1 MPNDRNSG
9 YIMASCPTSLRASG
23 DTRTTTNDMARYA
36 TLLLGLIW
44 VGCATAAPVEVNS
57 VRLSDAPD
65 KTRVVLDLSGPV
77 SHKIFSLSGPNR
89 VVIDVAATRIDRDR
103 VVIPAASGSVSRI
116 RTGSKDNGDL
126 RVVLDLTGS
135 VKAKSFVARP
145 GASAGHRLV
154 IDLVHTE
161 IAPQGLPAAPVKQV
175 RTLPQTGRDLVIAVD
190 AGHGGKDPGA
200 SGRQGTREKD
210 VTLAIAR
217 KLKQQID
224 AQPGMR
230 AVLVRDGDYF
240 VNLYDR
246 MERARQLQAD
256 LFVSIHADAAE
267 NRRVRGSSVYVLSKR
282 GASSEAAKR
291 LAQRENAAD
300 LVGGVSLSDKDDVLA
315 SVLLDLSQNA
325 AISASTSVGEKVLAE
340 LGKVG
345 RVHQNN
351 LQSANFVVLRSP
363 DIPSILVETAFI
375 SNSQEEKRLRDKS
388 EQTRLASSILL
399 GIKAYFND
407 NPPPGTLLAQSA
419 GAPDSRSVKHVISRG
434 DTLSG
439 IADRYNVSMSR
450 LRQTNG
456 LRNDRIRVGQVL
468 TIPAS

>member
-1 MPNDRNSG
+1 
-9 YIMASCPTSLRASG
+9 
-23 DTRTTTNDMARYA
+23 MARYA

-44 VGCATAAPVEVNS
+44 VGCASAAPVEING
-57 VRLSDAPD
+57 VRLSAAPD

-77 SHKIFSLSGPNR
+77 SHKIFSLSGPDR
-89 VVIDVAATRIDRDR
+89 VVIDVEAARIDRDR
-103 VVIPAASGSVSRI
+103 VAIPAAKGNVSRI
-116 RTGSKDNGDL
+116 RTGTKNNGDL
-126 RVVLDLTGS
+126 RVVLDLTAA
-135 VKAKSFVARP
+135 VRAKSFVARP

-154 IDLVHTE
+154 IDLVHSDSGS
-161 IAPQGLPAAPVKQV
+161 AGLPAAPVKQV
-175 RTLPQTGRDLVIAVD
+175 RTLQQTGRDLVIAVD

-200 SGRQGTREKD
+200 SGRHGTREKN

-246 MERARQLQAD
+246 MERARQMQAD

-267 NRRVRGSSVYVLSKR
+267 NRRARGSSVYVLSKS

-345 RVHQNN
+345 RVHQSK

-375 SNSQEEKRLRDKS
+375 SNPTEERLLKS
-388 EQTRLASSILL
+388 ERHQEALATALLNGIRQYFWVNAPPGSLLASR
-399 GIKAYFND
+399 GA
-407 NPPPGTLLAQSA
+407 A
-419 GAPDSRSVKHVISRG
+419 GELMPVQHVIVSG

-439 IADRYNVSMSR
+439 IASRYNVSTR
-450 LRQTNG
+450 ALRRHNG
-456 LRNDRIRVGQVL
+456 IKGDRIRIGQVL
-468 TIPAS
+468 SIPTTAGS

>member
-1 MPNDRNSG
+1 
-9 YIMASCPTSLRASG
+9 
-23 DTRTTTNDMARYA
+23 MARYA
-36 TLLLGLIW
+36 AALLALIW
-44 VGCATAAPVEVNS
+44 LGAASAAPTEVQS
-57 VRLSDAPD
+57 VRLSAAPD

-77 SHKIFSLSGPNR
+77 SHKIFSLAKPDR

-103 VVIPAASGSVSRI
+103 VRLPDARGSVSRI
-116 RTGSKDNGDL
+116 RTGTKDNGDL
-126 RVVLDLTGS
+126 RVVLDLTAA
-135 VKAKSFVARP
+135 VKAKSFAAQP

-154 IDLVHTE
+154 IDLIE
-161 IAPQGLPAAPVKQV
+161 IGARADTVRAAPVKQA
-175 RTLPQTGRDLVIAVD
+175 RTVPQTGRDLVIAID

-200 SGRQGTREKD
+200 SGRRGTKEKT

-217 KLKQQID
+217 KLKKQID

-230 AVLVRDGDYF
+230 AVLVRDGDFYIH
-240 VNLYDR
+240 LYDR

-267 NRRVRGSSVYVLSKR
+267 NRRVRGSSVYVLSKS

-325 AISASTSVGEKVLAE
+325 AISASTAVGEKVLHH
-340 LGKVG
+340 LGAIG
-345 RVHQNN
+345 RVHQSK

-375 SNSQEEKRLRDKS
+375 SNPQEEKRLRDKN
-388 EQTRLASSILL
+388 EQTRLASAILL
-399 GIKAYFND
+399 GIKAYFNE
-407 NPPPGTLLAQSA
+407 NAPPGTLLAQRRDGRGS
-419 GAPDSRSVKHVISRG
+419 DSVRHVITRG

-439 IADRYNVSMSR
+439 IADRYNVSLR
-450 LRQTNG
+450 ELRQTNG

>member
-1 MPNDRNSG
+1 
-9 YIMASCPTSLRASG
+9 
-23 DTRTTTNDMARYA
+23 MARYA

-44 VGCATAAPVEVNS
+44 VGCASAAPVEING
-57 VRLSDAPD
+57 VRLSAAPD

-77 SHKIFSLSGPNR
+77 SHKIFSLSGPDR
-89 VVIDVAATRIDRDR
+89 VVIDVEAARIDRDK
-103 VVIPAASGSVSRI
+103 VAIPAVKGSVSRI
-116 RTGSKDNGDL
+116 RTGTKNNGDL
-126 RVVLDLTGS
+126 RVVLDLTAA
-135 VKAKSFVARP
+135 VRAKSFVARP

-154 IDLVHTE
+154 IDLIHSDSGS
-161 IAPQGLPAAPVKQV
+161 AGSPAAPVKQV
-175 RTLPQTGRDLVIAVD
+175 RTLQQTGRDLVIAVD

-200 SGRQGTREKD
+200 SGRHGTREKN

-246 MERARQLQAD
+246 MERARQMQAD

-267 NRRVRGSSVYVLSKR
+267 NRRVRGSSVYVLSKS

-345 RVHQNN
+345 RVHQSK

-375 SNSQEEKRLRDKS
+375 SNSQEEKRLRDKN

-407 NPPPGTLLAQSA
+407 NAPPGTLLAQSS
-419 GAPDSRSVKHVISRG
+419 GAPGADSVKHVISRG

-439 IADRYNVSMSR
+439 IADRYNVSMR
-450 LRQTNG
+450 QLRQTNG